1 MRNYYDILGVSRN
14 ASRDEIKAAYRRLA
28 KMYHPDTGSES
39 EEVKERFQEIQE
51 AYAVLS
57 DPEKRKMYHYY
68 GHEAYRKSYYAQH
81 SSGFWGS
88 GAHTGEEGNG
98 PGHDGGGTHEN
109 GHCGSC
115 QNGAHSHGT
124 DGHCGACDEG
134 RKPAPEEGPPPQAI
148 RIAVWLDL
156 KDTLYTVVKDTYY
169 TERQPNTN
177 TSSAAKF
184 KEKNWKFQVKIP
196 AGAYDH
202 QFFLL
207 EDVICGDTEFVS
219 VQKERNPDKLFVIIV
234 LLRDKPGFVR
244 QGYHLYTDCIVDY
257 HTLVLGGTVKVP
269 ALDGEVLMDI
279 PAGTAPEQKLRL
291 INQGLVRPK
300 KMGGRGDL
308 YVKLHIRIPQELTEE
323 QRKAVEKLKDVFS
336 LEYS

>member
-14 ASRDEIKAAYRRLA
+14 ATKAEIKAAYRALA
-28 KMYHPDTGSES
+28 KKYHPDTGSES

-68 GHEAYRKSYYAQH
+68 GHEAYRKSYHAQH
-81 SSGFWGS
+81 ASGFWGS
-88 GAHTGEEGNG
+88 AAHDARGNKG
-98 PGHDGGGTHEN
+98 SADHTE
-109 GHCGSC
+109 GHCGAC
-115 QNGAHSHGT
+115 KNGSHSHNAK

-148 RIAVWLDL
+148 RIAVWLNL
-156 KDTLYTVVKDTYY
+156 EDTLETVVKDACY
-169 TERQPNTN
+169 TERMAVTAP
-177 TSSAAKF
+177 AASLKY
-184 KEKNWKFQVKIP
+184 KEKNWQFQVKIP
-196 AGAYDH
+196 AGSYDH

-207 EDVICGDTEFVS
+207 EDVICGDREFLT
-219 VQKERNPDKLFVIIV
+219 VQKERSPDKLFVIIV
-234 LLRDKPGFVR
+234 LLRDKPGFIR

-257 HTLVLGGTVKVP
+257 HTLVLGGTVKIA

-291 INQGLVRPK
+291 ISQGLVRPK

-323 QRKAVEKLKDVFS
+323 QRLAVEKLKEVFS
-336 LEYS
+336 